1 MKGIINTLLISAACL
16 LLFSC
21 KQKEAFEVP
30 VSGEIILDLS
40 SGITKASIEDTETE
54 SFVNHIDVFIFSD
67 NAGTPSSAEYYGRY
81 QVNNA
86 SHITLAARR
95 SSFEKNA
102 SYHLFLLA
110 NSNIS
115 EIEFRE
121 VLDTE
126 GYNGLIGKK
135 QEDILLHLTGLD
147 VKDAPEYFLMD
158 AVLNDVVLNNGNT
171 ADNTVLS
178 ATLRRA
184 AAKVVIN
191 IEAGEKVQFKNFT
204 VAQGSEGARYYI
216 RNLPYN
222 AYLFAQARNDEDVK
236 AAVRNT
242 AKEGDKHF
250 SWDPAADNKNVS
262 LLTYVYPNSWSEGSL
277 LENET
282 CVVMNLPMVFTP
294 DNGTSVEYLN
304 SWYKIHM
311 TGEKVLRRNNYYEV
325 NIKLNRPGAISEITP
340 VEIDDMQYVVEE
352 WTGQTINV
360 GGDDRPTYLQL
371 NESHVD
377 MYNVNTDNTTLEFA
391 SSSPIN
397 SIVLNEAYYI
407 NYLGQRVN
415 VSDKNRAVYNAIAA
429 TAPAE
434 VLNGNIT
441 IYSPFVAGDGF
452 EDSHSNAIRYMTFT
466 VTNQD
471 GKTQTFTVN
480 QYPTLYIT
488 HEMGHYS
495 YRSDFKGTNING
507 IGEENISG
515 ASWNNNGTWTYSS
528 TASSSVFFGSKVALG
543 SEGNY
548 TINYAY
554 WGTQSSGGGG
564 WWPGGGNQGGDSGT
578 LKLITSQFGGLY
590 NPRMYHIHVTATSS
604 EYIVARPRLDAD
616 GYTESSAENTMLVSP
631 SFMAASQLGAT
642 QRLTG
647 GIDQAKAH
655 CEQYIEVTNDGTI
668 YDDWRLPTAAE
679 IDIIIKHQE
688 TSDAMATILTE
699 GAYYC
704 AYNTDRNGNVIYTKE
719 TGKGTSTTPVRCVRD
734 AY

>member
-1 MKGIINTLLISAACL
+1 MKGILNTFLISAASL

-21 KQKEAFEVP
+21 EYKESFEVS
-30 VSGEIILDLS
+30 VGGEIILDLS
-40 SGITKASIEDTETE
+40 SGITKATVEDTQTE
-54 SFVNHIDVFIFSD
+54 SFVNHLDVFIFSD
-67 NAGTPSSAEYYGRY
+67 NAGAPSAVEYYGRY
-81 QVNNA
+81 TVNNA
-86 SHITLAARR
+86 SHITLGAKR
-95 SSFEKNA
+95 SSFEENTP
-102 SYHLFLLA
+102 YHIFLIA

-115 EIEFRE
+115 ETDFRSI
-121 VLDTE
+121 LDTE
-126 GYNGLIGKK
+126 GYDGLIGKK
-135 QEDILLHLTGLD
+135 QEDELLHLTGLD
-147 VKDAPEYFLMD
+147 VKDAPKYFLMD
-158 AVLNDVVLNNGNT
+158 AALHGIDLNNGNS
-171 ADNTVLS
+171 ADNTEIS
-178 ATLRRA
+178 ATLSRA
-184 AAKVVIN
+184 AAKVFVN
-191 IEAGEKVQFKNFT
+191 ITAGEKVEFKSFT
-204 VAQGSEGARYYI
+204 IEQGSEGARYYI

-222 AYLFAQARNDEDVK
+222 AFLFAEAKDDADVK

-250 SWDPAADNKNVS
+250 SWDPSTDNKNVT

-282 CVVMNLPMVFTP
+282 CVIMNLPMVFTP
-294 DNGTSVEYLN
+294 GAGEEPVEYHN

-311 TGEKVLRRNNYYEV
+311 TAEKLIRRNNYYEV
-325 NIKLNRPGAISEITP
+325 NINLNRPGAISEVTP
-340 VEIDDMQYVVEE
+340 EEIKDVQYIVEI
-352 WTGQTINV
+352 WTGQTIDV
-360 GGDDRPTYLQL
+360 GGDDKPSYLQL
-371 NESHVD
+371 NQNHVD
-377 MYNVNTDNTTLEFA
+377 MYNVNTDDSTLEFA
-391 SSSPIN
+391 SSSPIT

-407 NYLGQRVN
+407 NYLGQRVD
-415 VSDKNRAVYNAIAA
+415 VEDKNQTVYNAIEA
-429 TAPAE
+429 TAEAE
-434 VLNGNIT
+434 VLSGNIT
-441 IYSPFVAGDGF
+441 IYSPFVKGDGF
-452 EDSHSNAIRYMTFT
+452 EESHSNAIRYMTFT

-507 IGEENISG
+507 VGEENISG
-515 ASWNNNGTWTYSS
+515 ASWNNNGTWSYSA

-554 WGTQSSGGGG
+554 WGTQSTGG
-564 WWPGGGNQGGDSGT
+564 WGPGGGQGSGSGT
-578 LKLITSQFGGLY
+578 LRLITSQFGGLY
-590 NPRMYHIHVTATSS
+590 NPRMYHIHVMATSS
-604 EYIVARPRLDAD
+604 EYIVAKPRLDAD

-655 CEQYIEVTNDGTI
+655 CEQYIEVTADGTV

-704 AYNTDRNGNVIYTKE
+704 AYNTDSNGNVIYTKE

>member
-1 MKGIINTLLISAACL
+1 MKGITNIFLICAASL

-21 KQKEAFEVP
+21 DMPQAVEVP
-30 VSGEIILDLS
+30 VNEDIVLDLS
-40 SGITKASIEDTETE
+40 SGITKASVEDTQVE
-54 SFVNHIDVFIFSD
+54 SFVNHVDVFIFSD
-67 NAGTPSSAEYYGRY
+67 DSGTPSSSVYYGRY
-81 QVNNA
+81 IVSN
-86 SHITLAARR
+86 SSRITLSAQR
-95 SSFEKNA
+95 SAFAEDA
-102 SYHLFLLA
+102 PYHIYAVA

-115 EIEFRE
+115 EEDFRAL
-121 VLDTE
+121 LDAE
-126 GYNGLIGKK
+126 GYNGLIAKK
-135 QEDILLHLTGLD
+135 QEDELLHLTGLD
-147 VKDAPEYFLMD
+147 VQSAPRYFLMD
-158 AVLNDVVLNNGNT
+158 ALLHGTVLNNGNPT
-171 ADNTVLS
+171 ENTVVSL
-178 ATLRRA
+178 TLRRA

-191 IEAGEKVQFKNFT
+191 IKAGSKVQFKSFT
-204 VAQGSEGARYYI
+204 IAQGSDGARYYI

-222 AYLFAQARNDEDVK
+222 AFLFAEARIDDEVK

-242 AKEGDKHF
+242 AKEGDQHF
-250 SWDPAADNKNVS
+250 SWDPAKDNKNVS
-262 LLTYVYPNSWSEGSL
+262 LLTYVYPNSWAEGSL

-282 CVVMNLPMVFTP
+282 CVVMNLPMVFSP
-294 DNGTSVEYLN
+294 DEGEPVEYHN

-311 TGEKVLRRNNYYEV
+311 TGEKIIRRNNYYEV
-325 NIKLNRPGAISEITP
+325 NISLNRPGAISEITP
-340 VEIDDMQYVVEE
+340 VTIEDMRYEVKEWDPHTID
-352 WTGQTINV
+352 V
-360 GGDDRPTYLQL
+360 GSGDRPSYLQL
-371 NESHVD
+371 NENHVD
-377 MYNVNTDNTTLEFA
+377 MYNINKDDTTLEFA
-391 SSSPIN
+391 SSSAIS

-407 NYLGQRVN
+407 NYLGQRVD
-415 VSDKNRAVYNAIAA
+415 VEDKNKAVYNAIKA
-429 TAPAE
+429 TAQAD
-434 VLNGNIT
+434 VLNGKIT
-441 IYSPFVAGDGF
+441 IYSPFVKGDGF

-507 IGEENISG
+507 VGEENISG
-515 ASWNNNGTWTYSS
+515 ASWNNDKTWSYSS

-543 SEGNY
+543 TEGNY

-554 WGTQSSGGGG
+554 WGTQSSGGWG
-564 WWPGGGNQGGDSGT
+564 PGGNQGSGGGT
-578 LKLITSQFGGLY
+578 MRLITSQFGGLY
-590 NPRMYHIHVTATSS
+590 NPRMYHIHVMATSA
-604 EYIVARPRLDAD
+604 EYIVAKPRLDAD
-616 GYTESSAENTMLVSP
+616 GYTESSAENTLLVSP

-647 GIDQAKAH
+647 GIDQARAH
-655 CEQYIEVTNDGTI
+655 CEQYIEVTADGTV

>member
-1 MKGIINTLLISAACL
+1 MKGIINTLLISAASL

-21 KQKEAFEVP
+21 EKKEAFEVP
-30 VSGEIILDLS
+30 ASGEIILDLS
-40 SGITKASIEDTETE
+40 SAITKVSVEDTEVE
-54 SFVNHIDVFIFSD
+54 SFVNHLDVFIFADESS
-67 NAGTPSSAEYYGRY
+67 APSSLEYYGRY
-81 QVNNA
+81 TVNN
-86 SHITLAARR
+86 SSRISLAAQK
-95 SSFEKNA
+95 SSFAEDTP
-102 SYHLFLLA
+102 YHIFLLA

-115 EIEFRE
+115 ESDFRNILE
-121 VLDTE
+121 TE

-135 QEDILLHLTGLD
+135 QEDVLLHLTGLD
-147 VKDAPEYFLMD
+147 VKDSPKYFLMD
-158 AVLNDVVLNNGNT
+158 AALHNVVLNNGNS
-171 ADNTVLS
+171 AENTVLS

-184 AAKVVIN
+184 AAKVMIN
-191 IEAGEKVQFKNFT
+191 IAAGSKVEFKAFT
-204 VAQGSEGARYYI
+204 VAQGSEGARYYV

-222 AYLFAQARNDEDVK
+222 AYLFAEARNDEDVK

-250 SWDPAADNKNVS
+250 SWDPAKDNKNVS

-294 DNGTSVEYLN
+294 DNGEPVEYLN

-325 NIKLNRPGAISEITP
+325 NINLNRPGAISEITP
-340 VEIDDMQYVVEE
+340 VEVEDMQYRVEE
-352 WTGQTINV
+352 WTEQTINV

-391 SSSPIN
+391 SSSAIS

-415 VSDKNRAVYNAIAA
+415 VSDKNRAVYNAIKA
-429 TAPAE
+429 TADAE
-434 VLNGNIT
+434 LLNGTIT
-441 IYSPFVAGDGF
+441 IYSPFVKGDGF

-471 GKTQTFTVN
+471 GKIQTFTVN

-507 IGEENISG
+507 VGEENISG
-515 ASWNNNGTWTYSS
+515 ASWNNNGTWSYSS

-554 WGTQSSGGGG
+554 WGTQSSGGWG
-564 WWPGGGNQGGDSGT
+564 PGGNQSSGGT
-578 LKLITSQFGGLY
+578 LRLITSQFGGLY

-647 GIDQAKAH
+647 GINQAKAH
-655 CEQYIEVTNDGTI
+655 CEQYIEVTNDGTV

-704 AYNTDRNGNVIYTKE
+704 AYNTDKNGNVIYTKE